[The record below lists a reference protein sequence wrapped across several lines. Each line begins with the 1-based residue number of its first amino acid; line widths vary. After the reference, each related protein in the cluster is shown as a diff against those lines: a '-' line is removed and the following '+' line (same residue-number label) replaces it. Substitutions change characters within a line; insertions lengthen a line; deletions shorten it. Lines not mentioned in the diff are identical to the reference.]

1 MNRSLRER
9 VVMAFTGKSLRVCC
23 DDVASHT
30 FNNTLL
36 GNALHARCVYEVRGR
51 NLPMPF
57 KLRHRIIMF
66 LMRRAM
72 RKYPPT
78 RSNNQ

>member
-1 MNRSLRER
+1 
-9 VVMAFTGKSLRVCC
+9 
-23 DDVASHT
+23 
-30 FNNTLL
+30 L